1 MLESDDNDV
10 TAVIII
16 IIIIIITIIIIIIM
30 PIIITPITHNIN
42 GHDLLKRA
50 FQAVEPEKNW

>member
-16 IIIIIITIIIIIIM
+16 IIM
-30 PIIITPITHNIN
+30 PIIIRPIMHNIN